1 MFLCFYQF
9 VLYLDSEL
17 YYIDE
22 YVKEN
27 PEGFVLIS
35 DLTSF
40 IQVGDIVTFT
50 PQKGLQIGELKAG
63 KTNYEMFQIIEN
75 IVKENCPNYLI
86 SELNKL
92 DKKKKEQLSRDI
104 RQIDRSIKTPFNN
117 RNSMPF
123 FSTFF

>member
-1 MFLCFYQF
+1 MRKSMDSIAWQLFNYDIT
-9 VLYLDSEL
+9 VMRRLYYGQELIDITDSNLDSEL

-50 PQKGLQIGELKAG
+50 PQKDFK
-63 KTNYEMFQIIEN
+63 
-75 IVKENCPNYLI
+75 
-86 SELNKL
+86 
-92 DKKKKEQLSRDI
+92 
-104 RQIDRSIKTPFNN
+104 
-117 RNSMPF
+117 
-123 FSTFF
+123 

>member
-1 MFLCFYQF
+1 MCANQWILLHGNSLIMILLCADYTTDE
-9 VLYLDSEL
+9 LIDITDSNLDSEL

-50 PQKGLQIGELKAG
+50 PQKDFK
-63 KTNYEMFQIIEN
+63 
-75 IVKENCPNYLI
+75 
-86 SELNKL
+86 
-92 DKKKKEQLSRDI
+92 
-104 RQIDRSIKTPFNN
+104 
-117 RNSMPF
+117 
-123 FSTFF
+123 